1 MEATKSCAGTQ
12 PLFVGIDVHKKTY
25 YVTGIDGSGVELFS
39 TGIPAEKGALLKF
52 LGRYGIERVEAVYEA
67 GYFGYDLH
75 DTLIENGA
83 ECLVTPPSLVPTEY
97 GNRVKTDRRDSRKLA
112 MYLQKGLLKRVHVPT
127 AAERGHRQVVR
138 TRHQVMKDRQRKQ
151 CQIKSYLVLHGIP
164 IGDTVSNWSARY
176 VAMLHSIR
184 FGDRWL
190 QGSFQV
196 LLDAYEFS
204 NSQVIRQTKLLSEL
218 AKDDYYR
225 DRVAILESIHG
236 IGVITA
242 MELLVEVQEVE
253 RFRTG
258 DKLAAYVG
266 LTPSQYSSGEK
277 VRMGR
282 ITRVGKPALRA
293 ALIEA
298 AWTFGRK
305 DARACEQFEAIARR
319 AGKKRAN
326 VAIARRLLI
335 IMRSMLINK
344 TYYISAD

>member
-1 MEATKSCAGTQ
+1 MEATKSCAGKQ
-12 PLFVGIDVHKKTY
+12 ALFVGIDVHKKTY
-25 YVTGIDGSGVELFS
+25 HVTGIDGNGLELFS
-39 TGIPAEKGALLKF
+39 TGMPADKEVLLTF
-52 LGRYGIERVEAVYEA
+52 LRKYGIERVKAVYEA

-75 DTLIENGA
+75 DTLLENGA
-83 ECLVTPPSLVPTEY
+83 FCLVTPPSLVPAAY
-97 GNRVKTDRRDSRKLA
+97 GNRVKTDRRDSRKLS
-112 MYLQKGLLKRVHVPT
+112 LFLSKELLSRVHVPT
-127 AAERGHRQVVR
+127 AAEREHRQVLR
-138 TRHQVMKDRQRKQ
+138 TRRQVMKDRQRKQ
-151 CQIKSYLVLHGIP
+151 CQIKSFLVFHGVP
-164 IGDTVSNWSARY
+164 VDGTLSDWSAGY

-190 QGSFQV
+190 QQSFQV
-196 LLDAYEFS
+196 LLDAYAFS
-204 NSQVIRQTKLLSEL
+204 NSQVIRQTKLLNEL
-218 AKDDYYR
+218 AQDDYYR
-225 DRVAILESIHG
+225 DRVAILDSLPG

-242 MELLVEVQEVE
+242 MQLLVEVQYVE